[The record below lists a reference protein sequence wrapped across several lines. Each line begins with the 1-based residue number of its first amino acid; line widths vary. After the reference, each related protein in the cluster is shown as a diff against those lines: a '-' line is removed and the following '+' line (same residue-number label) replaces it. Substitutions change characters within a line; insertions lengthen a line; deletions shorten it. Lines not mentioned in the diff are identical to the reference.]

1 MIVKEFFRTRED
13 GVTLYRTYSDTN
25 HYIRQ
30 RETGVVYGEAI
41 DVETAPYTYEE
52 TEEKIERELIE
63 NEDGLTTNTEEADY
77 VEYTE

>member
-1 MIVKEFFRTRED
+1 MIVREFYRVRED
-13 GVTLYRTYSDTN
+13 GATLYRTYSDSD
-25 HYIRQ
+25 HYIKQ
-30 RETGVVYGEAI
+30 VETGVVYSEAI
-41 DVETAPYTYEE
+41 DVESAPYTYEE